1 MLVNNYNIIKGS
13 GTLKQGI
20 YEQVINNEI
29 ITELENIDIN
39 SILISK
45 ENIDTEEA
53 KVILSQYIEVV
64 IRKSLNYIRDKEKDD
79 DDKLLRQIEV
89 CNKIINIL
97 AKESNEEDVKKYK
110 IDESGE
116 LLTSLYLKINNK
128 RAISNG
134 KAVRPITSISQSSL
148 FTGSIMEPNM
158 LSELNREILSCDSID
173 LLISFVKWSGLRC
186 IIDSLKEVTNNDKKL
201 RIITTSYMGATDA
214 KAIYELS
221 KLKNTEIKISYD
233 TERTR
238 LHAKAYM
245 FKRETGFTTAYIGSS
260 NLSNAA
266 LTSGLEWNIKVSE
279 KDSFDII
286 KKFEATFESYWND
299 NEFINYI
306 GTDSDKETLARSL
319 RKEKYNDEPQFNF
332 TFDIKPYSYQKEIL
346 EKLKVERKIF
356 NKHKN
361 LIIAATG
368 VGKTVISAFD
378 YKDFCKE
385 NKTSVNKLL
394 FVAHREE
401 ILKQSR
407 DTFRAI
413 LKDNNFGDLMV
424 GNNVPESLD
433 HLFVSVQ
440 SLNSKKLYESTS
452 SDYYDFIIVDEFHH
466 AAAPS
471 YQKLLEYYDPKVLL
485 GLTAT
490 PERADGADIFKY
502 FDDRISAE
510 IRLNEAINRKLLSP
524 FQYFVVTDTID
535 LSKLKWGRRGYDIS
549 ELSNL
554 YTGNDLRVNQI
565 IQSINNYVT
574 DLNEII
580 GLGFCVSVEHAKFMA
595 KSFSENNIPSIALH
609 GNSNESERNDA
620 KRKLVNGEIKF
631 IFVVDLY
638 NEGVDIPEINTVLF
652 LRPTESLTVFLQQLG
667 RGLRLSEG
675 KECLTVLDFV
685 GQAHK
690 SYNFEEKFRALVG
703 KTNHS
708 VKEYI
713 ENGFLTLPKG
723 CYIQLEKQAKEYIL
737 RNIKSCANNKQNLIV
752 KLKNFNLETDIEL
765 NLENFLN
772 YYHLS
777 LVDFY
782 GKSGDRSFRRM
793 LVLSGLKEDFNE
805 EQEKEITKKLKNLF
819 SINSRR
825 FIEFTLNLLK
835 DNNIYNNDF
844 DEEEMLMVNMIYYT
858 FYNDTP
864 QKQGFSSIREGIES
878 LLKNE
883 NMAQEIISILRFN
896 YNNIDFIDEKVELG
910 FPCPLDLHCEYSRD
924 VIMAALGYF
933 NENKKPAFR
942 EGVKYFADK
951 SLDIFFITLNK
962 SDKDFSPSTLY
973 EDYAINESLF
983 HWQSQSTTSVES
995 TTGNRY
1001 INHKALN
1008 SKIAL
1013 FVRESKE
1020 KDGITSPFTYLGLCE
1035 YVSHSGNKPISF
1047 VWKLEKEL
1055 PAKMINKAN
1064 KTIVI

>member
-1 MLVNNYNIIKGS
+1 M
-13 GTLKQGI
+13 KQGI

-29 ITELENIDIN
+29 TTELEVIDIN
-39 SILISK
+39 NLLISK
-45 ENIDTEEA
+45 ENIDNQEA
-53 KVILSQYIEVV
+53 KVILSQYIEGV
-64 IRKSLNYIRDKEKDD
+64 IRKSLNYIRDKEKEDN
-79 DDKLLRQIEV
+79 DKLLKQIEV

-97 AKESNEEDVKKYK
+97 AKEANEDDIKKYK

-116 LLTSLYLKINNK
+116 LLTSLYLKLNNK
-128 RAISNG
+128 RALRNDE
-134 KAVRPITSISQSSL
+134 AVRPITSISQSSL

-186 IIDSLKEVTNNDKKL
+186 IIDSLREATNNDKKL

-221 KLKNTEIKISYD
+221 KLPNTEIKISYD
-233 TERTR
+233 TDRTR

-266 LTSGLEWNIKVSE
+266 LTSGLEWNIKVTE
-279 KDSFDII
+279 RDSFDII

-299 NEFINYI
+299 SEFISYL
-306 GTDSDKETLARSL
+306 GTDSDKEVLSKSL
-319 RKEKYNDEPQFNF
+319 RKEKYSDESNFNF
-332 TFDIKPYSYQKEIL
+332 ALDIRPYSYQKEIL
-346 EKLKVERKIF
+346 EKLKVERELFK
-356 NKHKN
+356 KYKN

-385 NKTSVNKLL
+385 NKGKNNKLL

-424 GNNVPESLD
+424 GNNSPDSLD
-433 HLFVSVQ
+433 HLFVSIQ
-440 SLNSKKLYESTS
+440 SLNSKNLCSLTS
-452 SDYYDFIIVDEFHH
+452 NDYYDFIIVDEFHH

-471 YQKLLEYYDPKVLL
+471 YQELLDYYKPKILL

-490 PERADGADIFKY
+490 PERADGGDVFKY
-502 FDDRISAE
+502 FDDRIGAE

-535 LSKLKWGRRGYDIS
+535 LSKLKWGRRGYDIT

-565 IQSINNYVT
+565 IQSLKNYVT
-574 DLNEII
+574 DLDEIV

-595 KSFSENNIPSIALH
+595 KSFSEKNIPSIALH
-609 GNSNESERNDA
+609 GDSRDDERNDA

-690 SYNFEEKFRALVG
+690 NYNFEEKFRTLIG
-703 KTNHS
+703 KTNHP
-708 VKEYI
+708 VKDYI
-713 ENGFLTLPKG
+713 QNGFLTLPKG

-737 RNIKSCANNKQNLIV
+737 RNLKASINNKANLII
-752 KLKNFNLETDIEL
+752 KLKNFALETEMKL
-765 NLENFLN
+765 TLENFLN

-777 LVDFY
+777 LIDFY
-782 GKSGDRSFRRM
+782 GKTGDRSFYRM
-793 LVLSGLKEDFNE
+793 LVLSGLKEEFNE
-805 EQEKEITKKLKNLF
+805 EQEREITKKLKNLF

-825 FIEFTLNLLK
+825 FIDFILNIIK
-835 DNNIYNNDF
+835 SKNINSNLGK
-844 DEEEMLMVNMIYYT
+844 EEILMLNMMYYT
-858 FYNDTP
+858 FYNDSP
-864 QKQGFSSIREGIES
+864 EKQGFDLIKEGIEK

-883 NMAQEIISILRFN
+883 NMMQEVISILSYN
-896 YNNIDFIDEKVELG
+896 YNNLDFIDVNVDLG
-910 FPCPLDLHCEYSRD
+910 FSCPLDLHCEYSRD
-924 VIMAALGYF
+924 QVMAALGYF

-942 EGVKYFADK
+942 EGVKYFEDK
-951 SLDIFFITLNK
+951 ALDIFFITLNK
-962 SDKDFSPSTLY
+962 TDKDFSPSTLY
-973 EDYAINESLF
+973 EDYAINEKLF

-995 TTGNRY
+995 ITGKRY

-1013 FVRESKE
+1013 FVRENKE
-1020 KDGITSPFTYLGLCE
+1020 RDGITAPFTYLGLCE
-1035 YVSHSGNKPISF
+1035 YISHTGNKPISF
-1047 VWKLEKEL
+1047 VWKIEEEI
-1055 PAKMINKAN
+1055 PAKIINKAN